1 MRFLLAAFIS
11 LWLAVPAAADQKDPR
26 LEGLFELLRSAPNP
40 AAAQQV
46 EDQIWRIW
54 LEHPHERTREATLIG
69 ISFMSQGQARLADLA
84 FKEAIELS
92 PEFAE
97 AWNKRATLRYLT
109 GDLEGSIADCA
120 EVLKLE
126 PRHFG
131 ALSGLGL
138 IHMSLEQWDVAAG
151 WFEQAL
157 AVYPQAPGMRQNLE
171 TARRNALG
179 RKT

>member
-1 MRFLLAAFIS
+1 MVL
-11 LWLAVPAAADQKDPR
+11 
-26 LEGLFELLRSAPNP
+26 
-40 AAAQQV
+40 
-46 EDQIWRIW
+46 
-54 LEHPHERTREATLIG
+54 TREATLIG